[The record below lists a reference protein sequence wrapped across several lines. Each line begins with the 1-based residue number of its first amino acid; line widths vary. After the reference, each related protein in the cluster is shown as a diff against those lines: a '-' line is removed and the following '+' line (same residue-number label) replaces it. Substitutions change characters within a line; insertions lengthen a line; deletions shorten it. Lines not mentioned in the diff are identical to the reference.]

1 MKPVYSFSQVARL
14 PMPGDNVAIATR
26 RLEAG
31 TGIDCDGRLLTL
43 SHTVM
48 EGHRF
53 AVQAIEPG
61 QFLLSWELPFGV
73 AERALEPGDY
83 ACNQSMLDALGIR
96 QLDFALPEGA
106 NFVDRIEPYQLDPA
120 TFQSGAAVEPHTR
133 QRTFMGY
140 GRTGGRGVGTRNYI
154 AILGTSSRT
163 ASYARLLAERWSGRA
178 AGDGVVPIAHTE
190 GGGWA
195 DPNNR
200 QLLLRTLAGFSVH
213 PNVGAVL
220 AVDYGSEA
228 VTNQMLRQY
237 MVEQGYALDHV
248 RHCFM
253 SLDGSF
259 QAHLQEGDDQLAAW
273 AREMADEERGEHD
286 LAHLKIALQ
295 CGGSDAFSGISGNP
309 LAAWVV
315 RELIRYGGAANL
327 AETDELIGA
336 EPYVLQNVKDV
347 ATARTFLHMVE
358 RFKERVSW
366 HGASAEGNPSGGN
379 KFRGLYNIVLKSIG
393 AARKRDP
400 DVRLDYAIDYGEPLK
415 GPGFHFMDSPGNDLE
430 SIAGQVASG
439 CNAIFFVTGNGSI
452 TNFPFVPTIKIVTT
466 AERYRLLAADL
477 DVNAG
482 AYLDGTPM
490 DELGRD
496 LFERTLRVASG
507 ERSLGEQAGHAQ
519 VSIWRNWQQTD
530 TSRLE
535 QLLAIPEPEGR
546 PLPVRAEAGPQ
557 LSFRTLDGGRG
568 PVIDQV
574 GLVLPTSLCA
584 GQIARMCAERLN
596 VRQVGR
602 QQGLSRF
609 VALVHTEG
617 CGLSSSGSTEQMHL
631 RTMMGYAAHPL
642 ARRVLLLEHGCEKT
656 HNDYMRNGLEEW
668 NLDPALFG
676 WASVQLDGG
685 IVKAMDKVEA
695 WFRQALAEVDAPT
708 ATESGFGALRLGLH
722 ATGALEEGAAR
733 CCAQLTRWVVTAGGT
748 VVVPHNAALLRQ
760 PTYLESVLVQP
771 WDAATLPYGQ
781 AAAEP
786 GFYIMETPTDHW
798 VETATGLGATGVEII
813 LALAGEHPLQGH
825 PLVPVVQVAANPR
838 VAALYG
844 QDIDLALAGEKD
856 DWAEHLAALLV
867 QVAQGDHVPCAVQQ
881 RNTDFQLTRGLL
893 GVST

>member
-1 MKPVYSFSQVARL
+1 MNSVFPFSEVARL

-26 RLEAG
+26 RLAAG
-31 TGIDCDGRLLTL
+31 TGIDCEGRSFTL

-53 AVQAIEPG
+53 AVEPIEPG
-61 QFLLSWELPFGV
+61 QFLLSWQLPFGV
-73 AERALEPGDY
+73 AERVLKPGDY

-96 QLDFALPEGA
+96 QLDFDLPAQA

-120 TFQSGAAVEPHTR
+120 TFRPGAALDPHEER
-133 QRTFMGY
+133 RTFLGY
-140 GRTGGRGVGTRNYI
+140 GRSGGRGVGTRNYI
-154 AILGTSSRT
+154 VVLGTSSRT
-163 ASYARLLAERWSGRA
+163 ASYARLLAERWAGRP

-190 GGGWA
+190 GGGGSA
-195 DPNNR
+195 PNNR
-200 QLLLRTLAGFSVH
+200 ELLLRTLAGFVVH
-213 PNVGAVL
+213 PNIGAVL

-228 VTNQMLRQY
+228 VTNKMLREY
-237 MVEQGYALDHV
+237 MVAHGYGLDHV
-248 RHCFM
+248 RCRFM

-259 QAHLQEGDDQLAAW
+259 AARLEEGDRQVAAW
-273 AREMADEERGEHD
+273 AREMAGEERSEHD
-286 LAHLKIALQ
+286 LSHLKLALQ

-309 LAAWVV
+309 LAAWVA

-347 ATARTFLHMVE
+347 ETARTFLQMVE
-358 RFKERVSW
+358 HFKERVSW

-379 KFRGLYNIVLKSIG
+379 KFRGLYNIALKSIG

-400 DVRLDYAIDYGEPLK
+400 DVRLDYAIEYGEPLR
-415 GPGFHFMDSPGNDLE
+415 GAGFHFMDSPGNDLE

-466 AERYRLLAADL
+466 SERYQLLAADL

-482 AYLDGTPM
+482 AYLDGASM
-490 DELGRD
+490 DELGQA
-496 LFERTLRVASG
+496 LFERTVQVASG
-507 ERSLGEQAGHAQ
+507 ERSLGERAGHAQ
-519 VSIWRNWQQTD
+519 VSIWRDWQQTD
-530 TSRLE
+530 ASRLAE
-535 QLLAIPEPEGR
+535 LLAAPAPEGR
-546 PLPVRAEAGPQ
+546 PLAVRDEVGPAV
-557 LSFRTLDGGRG
+557 SFPMLDGAHGAA
-568 PVIDQV
+568 IDQV

-596 VRQVGR
+596 ARQVGR
-602 QQGLSRF
+602 AQGLSRF

-617 CGLSSSGSTEQMHL
+617 CGLSSSGATEQMHL

-668 NLDPALFG
+668 GLDPAAFG

-695 WFRQALAEVDAPT
+695 WFRQTLAALKAP
-708 ATESGFGALRLGLH
+708 AAVQRGFAALRLGMQ
-722 ATGALEEGAAR
+722 ATGELEADAAR
-733 CCAQLTRWVVTAGGT
+733 SFAQLTRWVVTAGGT
-748 VVVPHNAALLRQ
+748 VVVPHNATLLRE
-760 PTYLESVLVQP
+760 PAYLKSVLIQP
-771 WDAATLPYGQ
+771 SAAATLPYGE

-798 VETATGLGATGVEII
+798 VETATGLGATGVDLI
-813 LALAGEHPLQGH
+813 LAHTGEHPLQGH
-825 PLVPVVQVAANPR
+825 PLMPVVQVSANPA

-844 QDIDLALAGEKD
+844 DDIDWALTGAAD
-856 DWAEHLAALLV
+856 DWAEQLAALLV
-867 QVAQGDHVPCAVQQ
+867 RVAHGDHTPGALQQ
-881 RNTDFQLTRGLL
+881 RNVDFQLTRGLL

>member
-1 MKPVYSFSQVARL
+1 MNSVFPFSQVARL

-26 RLEAG
+26 HLAAG
-31 TGIDCDGRLLTL
+31 TKIDCEGRSFAL

-53 AVQAIEPG
+53 AVALIEPG
-61 QFLLSWELPFGV
+61 QFLLSWQLPFGV
-73 AERALEPGDY
+73 AERVLQPGDY
-83 ACNQSMLDALGIR
+83 ACNQSMLDALSIR
-96 QLDFALPEGA
+96 QLDFDLPAQA
-106 NFVDRIEPYQLDPA
+106 NFVDRIEPYQLNPA
-120 TFQSGAAVEPHTR
+120 TFQPGAALDPHEER
-133 QRTFMGY
+133 RTFLGY
-140 GRTGGRGVGTRNYI
+140 GRSGGRGVGTRNHI
-154 AILGTSSRT
+154 VVLGTSSRT
-163 ASYARLLAERWSGRA
+163 ASYARLLAERWIGRP

-190 GGGWA
+190 GGGGSA
-195 DPNNR
+195 PNNR
-200 QLLLRTLAGFSVH
+200 ELVLRTLAGFVVH

-220 AVDYGSEA
+220 AVDYGREA
-228 VTNQMLRQY
+228 VTNDMLREY
-237 MVEQGYALDHV
+237 MAAHGYALDHV
-248 RHCFM
+248 RCRFM

-259 QAHLQEGDDQLAAW
+259 AARLAEGDRQVAAW
-273 AREMADEERGEHD
+273 ARAMAGEERGEHD
-286 LAHLKIALQ
+286 LCHLKLALQ

-309 LAAWVV
+309 LAAWVA
-315 RELIRYGGAANL
+315 RELLRYGGAANL

-347 ATARTFLHMVE
+347 ETARTFLQMVE

-379 KFRGLYNIVLKSIG
+379 KFRGLYNIALKSIG

-400 DVRLDYAIDYGEPLK
+400 DVRLDYAIEYGEPLR
-415 GPGFHFMDSPGNDLE
+415 GAGFHFMDSPGNDLE

-466 AERYRLLAADL
+466 SERYELLAADL

-482 AYLDGTPM
+482 AYLDGASM
-490 DELGRD
+490 DELGTA

-507 ERSLGEQAGHAQ
+507 ERSLGERAGHAQ

-530 TSRLE
+530 ARRLE
-535 QLLAIPEPEGR
+535 ELLAAPALEGR
-546 PLPVRAEAGPQ
+546 PVPVRDESGPAV
-557 LSFRTLDGGRG
+557 SFPMLDGGRG
-568 PVIDQV
+568 AAVEQV
-574 GLVLPTSLCA
+574 GLILPTSLCA
-584 GQIARMCAERLN
+584 GQIARLCAERLN
-596 VRQVGR
+596 ARQVGR
-602 QQGLSRF
+602 AQGLSRF

-617 CGLSSSGSTEQMHL
+617 CGLSSSGATEQMHL

-668 NLDPALFG
+668 GLDPAGFG

-695 WFRQALAEVDAPT
+695 WFRQTLAGLEAPL
-708 ATESGFGALRLGLH
+708 AVERGFAALRLGMQ
-722 ATGALEEGAAR
+722 ATGELGADAAR
-733 CCAQLTRWVVTAGGT
+733 SFAQLTRWVVTAGGT
-748 VVVPHNAALLRQ
+748 VVVPHNATLLRESA
-760 PTYLESVLVQP
+760 YLESVLIQP
-771 WDAATLPYGQ
+771 SDAATLPYGE

-798 VETATGLGATGVEII
+798 VETATGLGATGVDLI
-813 LALAGEHPLQGH
+813 LAHTGEHPLQGH
-825 PLVPVVQVAANPR
+825 PLMPVVQVSANPA
-838 VAALYG
+838 VAAHYG
-844 QDIDLALAGEKD
+844 DDIDWALTGAAD
-856 DWAEHLAALLV
+856 DWAAQLAALLV
-867 QVAQGDHVPCAVQQ
+867 RVACGDHIPGTLQQ
-881 RNTDFQLTRGLL
+881 RNLDFQLTRGLL

>member
-1 MKPVYSFSQVARL
+1 MNAVFPFSEVARL

-31 TGIDCDGRLLTL
+31 TGIDYNGQPFAL

-53 AVQAIEPG
+53 AVEPIDPG
-61 QFLLSWELPFGV
+61 QFLLSWQLPFGV
-73 AERALEPGDY
+73 AERPLKPGDY

-96 QLDFALPEGA
+96 QLDFELPTQA

-120 TFQSGAAVEPHTR
+120 NFQPGVALNPHEER
-133 QRTFMGY
+133 RTFLGY
-140 GRTGGRGVGTRNYI
+140 GRSGGRGVGTRNYI
-154 AILGTSSRT
+154 VVLGTSSRT
-163 ASYARLLAERWSGRA
+163 ASYARLLAERWSGRSD
-178 AGDGVVPIAHTE
+178 GDGVVPIAHTE
-190 GGGWA
+190 GGGWSA
-195 DPNNR
+195 PNNR
-200 QLLLRTLAGFSVH
+200 ELLLRTLAGFVAH

-228 VTNQMLRQY
+228 VTNKMLREY
-237 MVEQGYALDHV
+237 MVAHGYALDHV

-259 QAHLQEGDDQLAAW
+259 EARLAEGERQVATW
-273 AREMADEERGEHD
+273 AEEMAGEERGEHD

-309 LAAWVV
+309 LAAWVA

-347 ATARTFLHMVE
+347 ETARTFLHMVE

-400 DVRLDYAIDYGEPLK
+400 DVRLDYAIEYGEPLK
-415 GPGFHFMDSPGNDLE
+415 GTGFYFMDSPGNDLE

-466 AERYRLLAADL
+466 SERYQLLAADL

-490 DELGRD
+490 DELGQA

-530 TSRLE
+530 TSQLE
-535 QLLAIPEPEGR
+535 ELLAAPVPEGR
-546 PLPVRAEAGPQ
+546 PSPVQPEVGPAV
-557 LSFRTLDGGRG
+557 SFPMLDGA
-568 PVIDQV
+568 IDQV

-596 VRQVGR
+596 ARQVGR
-602 QQGLSRF
+602 EQGLSRF

-617 CGLSSSGSTEQMHL
+617 CGLSSSGATEQMHL

-668 NLDPALFG
+668 GLDPAVFG

-695 WFRQALAEVDAPT
+695 WFHQALAETEAPV
-708 ATESGFGALRLGLH
+708 AVERGLGALRLGMQ
-722 ATGALEEGAAR
+722 ATGALGADAAQSF
-733 CCAQLTRWVVTAGGT
+733 AQLTRWVVTAGGT
-748 VVVPHNAALLRQ
+748 VVVPHNATLLQ
-760 PTYLESVLVQP
+760 EPAYLESVLVQP
-771 WDAATLPYGQ
+771 SDAATLPYGQ
-781 AAAEP
+781 AAVEP

-798 VETATGLGATGVEII
+798 VETATGLGATGVDLI
-813 LALAGEHPLQGH
+813 LAHTGEHPLQGH
-825 PLVPVVQVAANPR
+825 PLMPVVQVSANPT

-844 QDIDLALAGEKD
+844 DDIDLALTGVAD
-856 DWAEHLAALLV
+856 DWAEQLAALLAE
-867 QVAQGDHVPCAVQQ
+867 VARGDHVPGALQQ
-881 RNTDFQLTRGLL
+881 RNVDFQLTRGLL